1 MIAENE
7 TSRIATRQWLRYDL
21 LRMLN
26 VSFPSRPEGPRAGS
40 ADSSR
45 TAARLSR
52 QIALVLLAF
61 AGPVAVALPQ
71 ENRAQPNDTE
81 APQAY
86 LIGAADVLQI
96 TVWKEPDLSRDA
108 TVRLDGVV
116 TVPLLGDTPAAGK
129 TPTELADDISKKLA
143 KFIEKP
149 RVSIGITQANSSR
162 IYIIGQMVRS
172 GEFPLSRRMTV
183 LQGLALAGGFKEFAK
198 TESIVIVRQD
208 KTVIPVN
215 YKRIADGKDMSQNVA
230 LAAGDTIVVP

>member
-7 TSRIATRQWLRYDL
+7 TPLIAQRQWIPYDL
-21 LRMLN
+21 LRVLN
-26 VSFPSRPEGPRAGS
+26 VSLLAH
-40 ADSSR
+40 
-45 TAARLSR
+45 LR
-52 QIALVLLAF
+52 QIALALLAF
-61 AGPVAVALPQ
+61 AGPAAAAFPQ
-71 ENRAQPNDTE
+71 ESTAQPNAD

-86 LIGAADVLQI
+86 VIGAADVLQI
-96 TVWKEPDLSRDA
+96 PVWKEPERSRDA

-129 TPTELADDISKKLA
+129 TPTELAEDISKKLA

-149 RVSIGITQANSSR
+149 RVSIAISQANSSR
-162 IYIIGQMVRS
+162 IYIIGMMVRS

-215 YKRIADGKDMSQNVA
+215 YKRIADGKDMSQNVP

>member
-1 MIAENE
+1 VIAENE
-7 TSRIATRQWLRYDL
+7 TPWIAPRLWIHYDL
-21 LRMLN
+21 LRVLN
-26 VSFPSRPEGPRAGS
+26 VSFLPPPEGPRTGS
-40 ADSSR
+40 ADRSR
-45 TAARLSR
+45 SVARFSR

-61 AGPVAVALPQ
+61 AGPVALALPQ
-71 ENRAQPNDTE
+71 ENRAQPSDAE

-86 LIGAADVLQI
+86 VIGAADVLQI
-96 TVWKEPDLSRDA
+96 TVWKEPELSRDA

-172 GEFPLSRRMTV
+172 GEFPLLRRMTV

-208 KTVIPVN
+208 KTVVPVN
-215 YKRIADGKDMSQNVA
+215 YKRIADGRDMSQNVA
-230 LAAGDTIVVP
+230 LTAGDTIVVP

>member
-1 MIAENE
+1 
-7 TSRIATRQWLRYDL
+7 
-21 LRMLN
+21 MLN

-40 ADSSR
+40 ADRSR

-61 AGPVAVALPQ
+61 AGPVALALPQ
-71 ENRAQPNDTE
+71 EENRAQPNDTE
-81 APQAY
+81 APQTY

-183 LQGLALAGGFKEFAK
+183 LQGLALAGGFREFAK

>member
-1 MIAENE
+1 MLTTHERRRVDGGDGDHRRLDA
-7 TSRIATRQWLRYDL
+7 SRWRQVALFL
-21 LRMLN
+21 L
-26 VSFPSRPEGPRAGS
+26 VFAGS
-40 ADSSR
+40 A
-45 TAARLSR
+45 
-52 QIALVLLAF
+52 
-61 AGPVAVALPQ
+61 AVALAQ
-71 ENRAQPNDTE
+71 EERAQPTGAE
-81 APQAY
+81 AQQPLAY
-86 LIGAADVLQI
+86 TIGPADVLQVS
-96 TVWKEPDLSRDA
+96 VWKEPELSREA

-116 TVPLLGDTPAAGK
+116 TIPLLGDIPAAGK

-149 RVSIGITQANSSR
+149 RVSVGIAQANSSR

-208 KTVIPVN
+208 LAVIPVN

-230 LAAGDTIVVP
+230 LTAGDTIVVP

>member
-7 TSRIATRQWLRYDL
+7 TPWIATRQWIRYDL
-21 LRMLN
+21 LRVLN
-26 VSFPSRPEGPRAGS
+26 VSFLPHPEGPRAGS
-40 ADSSR
+40 ADRSR
-45 TAARLSR
+45 TVARLSR

-71 ENRAQPNDTE
+71 ESTAQPNDAE
-81 APQAY
+81 APQGY
-86 LIGAADVLQI
+86 VIGAADVLQI
-96 TVWKEPDLSRDA
+96 TVWKEPELSRDA

-215 YKRIADGKDMSQNVA
+215 YKRIADGSNMSQNVA
-230 LAAGDTIVVP
+230 LVAGDTIVVP